1 MTGKHPTL
9 YLSHGS
15 PGLILDDGP
24 SVDFL
29 RGLAGEL
36 SEPDAI
42 LCISAHWMTDVPTLS
57 LARAPETI
65 HDFGGF
71 PDALYEMRYDV
82 PGAPAI
88 AEEAAKLLRAA
99 GIPVGT
105 VANRGLDHGAWVPLK
120 MAYPAA
126 EIPVTQLSLPALWP
140 AAALRDLGRALSPLR
155 QRGVLIVA
163 SGSAVHNL
171 GELQRGGGPTPEWA
185 QAFED
190 WLCASVEAG
199 DEQALV
205 DSVTLAPHYQRA
217 HPSDEHFRPL
227 FVALGAGGPAG
238 RVLHRGFMHGA
249 LSMAAFA
256 WQ

>member
-1 MTGKHPTL
+1 MSDLIPTL

-15 PGLILDDGP
+15 PGVILDEGR

-29 RGLAGEL
+29 RGLSGEL
-36 SEPDAI
+36 SQPAAI

-71 PDALYEMRYDV
+71 PEALYDMRYDA
-82 PGAPAI
+82 PGAPEL
-88 AEEAAKLLRAA
+88 AEDAAKLLSDAA
-99 GIPVGT
+99 IRVKTDP
-105 VANRGLDHGAWVPLK
+105 NRGLDHGAWVPLK

-126 EIPVTQLSLPALWP
+126 EIPVTQLSLAADWP
-140 AAALRDLGRALSPLR
+140 AAALLEVGRALSPLR

-163 SGSAVHNL
+163 SGSATHNL
-171 GELQRGGGPTPEWA
+171 YELQRGGGPTPQWA

-190 WLCASVEAG
+190 WLCDCVEAG
-199 DEQALV
+199 DAEALV
-205 DSVTLAPHYQRA
+205 QGVTAAQYQRA
-217 HPSDEHFRPL
+217 HPTDEHFRPL

-238 RVLHRGFMHGA
+238 RVLHRGFMHGS

-256 WQ
+256 WH